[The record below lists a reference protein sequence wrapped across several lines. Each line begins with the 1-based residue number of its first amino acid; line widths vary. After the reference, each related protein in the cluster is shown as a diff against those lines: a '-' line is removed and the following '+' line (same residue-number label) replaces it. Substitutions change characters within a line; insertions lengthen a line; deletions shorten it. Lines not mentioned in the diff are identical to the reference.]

1 MIEGMTMQAS
11 VTPQMLHAL
20 GCGSAVGNAPFI
32 ASCAWFCW
40 WAWVRRH
47 DCDGYHKVQGAVLSI
62 CNPLPST
69 VPKWVRWLNPS
80 GSGGGGAT
88 QLSVG
93 GFWRSPTR
101 IRTENM
107 VRLAGWGT
115 TKSELRPPTHE
126 GDRQT

>member
-1 MIEGMTMQAS
+1 MQAS

-80 GSGGGGAT
+80 GSGGGQPSSRLGDFGGRQPESEPKTWFGWRVGAL
-88 QLSVG
+88 Q
-93 GFWRSPTR
+93 
-101 IRTENM
+101 N
-107 VRLAGWGT
+107 
-115 TKSELRPPTHE
+115 
-126 GDRQT
+126 QN